1 MANSEPTPPIKLL
14 ELQILR
20 FQKVKPTAGNMILL
34 AKSPG
39 TVLTR
44 LLGSDSRA
52 VAEYMRLVERI
63 SPKYAPEEFREEVLH
78 YLGSVMDQL
87 KNLVPVAYRST
98 GVPATVF
105 LGHGRSSVW
114 LRVKEYV
121 EKELGLPVNAFETE
135 PRTSQHIIDILTT
148 LLSGSD
154 LAVIVL
160 TAEDL
165 TTEGGIRAR
174 QNVIHEAGLFQGRL
188 GFERVILV
196 EQSGIEE
203 PSNLAG
209 LQTIRFNSRVEE
221 SFYDL
226 RRILASLLSRSA
238 GIGRY

>member
-1 MANSEPTPPIKLL
+1 MVESKPTPHIKLL
-14 ELQILR
+14 EIQILR
-20 FQKVKPTAGNMILL
+20 FERLKPSAGNMMLL

-39 TVLTR
+39 VALER
-44 LLGSDSRA
+44 LLGPDARA
-52 VAEYMRLVERI
+52 VTEYKRLLERV
-63 SPKYAPEEFREEVLH
+63 SPKDQPEKVREEVLH
-78 YLGSVMDQL
+78 YLRTVLDQL
-87 KNLVPVAYRST
+87 KHLVPTAYRAAD
-98 GVPATVF
+98 VPVTVF

-135 PRTSQHIIDILTT
+135 PRTSQHIIEILTR

-165 TTEGGIRAR
+165 TAGGGIRAR

-188 GFERVILV
+188 GFERVILL
-196 EQSGIEE
+196 EQTGIEE

-209 LQTIRFNSRVEE
+209 LQTIRFNHRVEE

-226 RRILASLLSRSA
+226 RRILTALLLRS
-238 GIGRY
+238 GG